1 MSRVHDRA
9 GIMNKVRNR
18 TGIMRTLSFSVFA
31 AVLVLSV
38 LAGYM
43 LPAAANEDNDDNN
56 DFSDLLLPNYVF
68 STNYYDSFGTPDIYA
83 SLLGDPE
90 FERGETVQ
98 LKVNLVNKGAI
109 YGFKYDTSVG
119 TNKEGKVDKG
129 NHLLSLKEL
138 EYETRRTTAVGIKAE
153 MISGTPYIEVKP
165 DTSIRTM
172 ESLYPGKMPKHP
184 LIFTITI
191 SNKAPAGVYYLQL
204 PITYQYQRQVRMTKN
219 VVRLG
224 LTGMDH
230 ITYYASANKTL
241 LIPVYVKASPRF
253 EVTEI
258 SGNLVTGEEQTIDV
272 TYKNTGEVKAED
284 TTARMVVMRPLSIE
298 QSVVHLGTIAPGE
311 SQTAGF
317 NILADSDAV
326 IKTYG
331 IDSEIK
337 YYDEQG
343 EITISDNLE
352 VSVPLEEAGR
362 KIGAFDLALAGM
374 IILLIFIIV
383 NVLRNLKKYE

>member
-1 MSRVHDRA
+1 MNEERDRA
-9 GIMNKVRNR
+9 GMR
-18 TGIMRTLSFSVFA
+18 RTLSFSIFTA
-31 AVLVLSV
+31 AFTAVLVLLV
-38 LAGYM
+38 LAGCM
-43 LPAAANEDNDDNN
+43 LPATADDDNDNGN
-56 DFSDLLLPNYVF
+56 DISDLLLPNYVF
-68 STNYYDSFGTPDIYA
+68 STNYYNSFGTPDLYA

-90 FERGETVQ
+90 FERGDTVQ
-98 LKVNLVNKGAI
+98 LKVNIVNKGAI
-109 YGFKYDTSVG
+109 YGFKYDTSI
-119 TNKEGKVDKG
+119 G
-129 NHLLSLKEL
+129 NDTDDYSLSMKEL
-138 EYETRRTTAVGIKAE
+138 EYEMRRTTAVGIKAE
-153 MISGTPYIEVKP
+153 MISGTPYIEVEP

-184 LIFTITI
+184 LTFTITI

-204 PITYQYQRQVRMTKN
+204 PLSYQYQRQVRITTNN

-230 ITYYASANKTL
+230 INYYASANKTL
-241 LIPVYVKASPRF
+241 LIPIYVKASPRF

-258 SGNLVTGEEQTIDV
+258 SGKLVAGEKQSIDV
-272 TYKNTGEVKAED
+272 TYKNTGELTAED
-284 TTARMVVMRPLSIE
+284 ATVRMVVMRPLSIE
-298 QSVVHLGTIAPGE
+298 QSVVRLGAIAPGE
-311 SQTAGF
+311 SRSASF
-317 NILADSDAV
+317 SVVADSSAV

-352 VSVPLEEAGR
+352 VSVTLEEAER
-362 KIGAFDLALAGM
+362 NIGAFELALAGM
-374 IILLIFIIV
+374 IILLIFIFV

>member
-1 MSRVHDRA
+1 
-9 GIMNKVRNR
+9 MNGVRNR
-18 TGIMRTLSFSVFA
+18 ACIMRTLSFSIFT
-31 AVLVLSV
+31 AVLVLSA
-38 LAGYM
+38 LAVYM
-43 LPAAANEDNDDNN
+43 LPVAADDNGDDGD

-68 STNYYDSFGTPDIYA
+68 STNYYNSFGTPDMYA

-98 LKVNLVNKGAI
+98 LKVNIVNKGAI

-119 TNKEGKVDKG
+119 TDKDDY
-129 NHLLSLKEL
+129 LLSMKEL
-138 EYETRRTTAVGIKAE
+138 EYEMRRTTAVGIKVE

-172 ESLYPGKMPKHP
+172 ESLFPGKIPEHP
-184 LIFTITI
+184 LTFTITI

-204 PITYQYQRQVRMTKN
+204 PVSYQYQSQVRITTNN

-230 ITYYASANKTL
+230 ISHYNSANKTL
-241 LIPVYVKASPRF
+241 LIPVYVKASPKF
-253 EVTEI
+253 EVTGI
-258 SGNLVTGEEQTIDV
+258 SGNLVVGETQTIDV
-272 TYKNTGEVKAED
+272 TYKNTGELTAED
-284 TTARMVVMRPLSIE
+284 ATVRMVVMRPLSIG
-298 QSVVHLGTIAPGE
+298 QSVVRLGTMAPGE
-311 SQTAGF
+311 SRTARF

-352 VSVPLEEAGR
+352 VSVPLEIAER
-362 KIGAFDLALAGM
+362 KIGAFELAFAGV

>member
-1 MSRVHDRA
+1 
-9 GIMNKVRNR
+9 
-18 TGIMRTLSFSVFA
+18 MRTLSFSAFTA
-31 AVLVLSV
+31 AFTAVLVLSL

-43 LPAAANEDNDDNN
+43 LPAAADKDKNN
-56 DFSDLLLPNYVF
+56 DNEFSDLLLPNYIF

-90 FERGETVQ
+90 FERGETVH

-119 TNKEGKVDKG
+119 TDKDD
-129 NHLLSLKEL
+129 HSLSLKEL
-138 EYETRRTTAVGIKAE
+138 EYETRRTTALGIEAE

-165 DTSIRTM
+165 DTSIQTM
-172 ESLYPGKMPKHP
+172 ESLFPGEMPEHP
-184 LIFTITI
+184 LTFTITI

-204 PITYQYQRQVRMTKN
+204 PTSYEYQSQVRMTTSK

-241 LIPVYVKASPRF
+241 LIPVYVKASPKF

-258 SGNLVTGEEQTIDV
+258 SGNLVAGETQNIDV
-272 TYKNTGEVKAED
+272 TYKNTGELTAED
-284 TTARMVVMRPLSIE
+284 ATVRMVVMNPLSIG
-298 QSVVHLGTIAPGE
+298 QSVVRLGTIAPGE

-352 VSVPLEEAGR
+352 VSVPLEEAER
-362 KIGAFDLALAGM
+362 KIGAFELALAGI

>member
-1 MSRVHDRA
+1 
-9 GIMNKVRNR
+9 MNGVRNR
-18 TGIMRTLSFSVFA
+18 AGMRRTLSFSAFT
-31 AVLVLSV
+31 AVLVLSA
-38 LAGYM
+38 LAVYM
-43 LPAAANEDNDDNN
+43 LPVAADDNGDN
-56 DFSDLLLPNYVF
+56 GDDFSDLLLPNYVF
-68 STNYYDSFGTPDIYA
+68 STNYYNSFGTPDMYA

-98 LKVNLVNKGAI
+98 LKVNIVNKGAI

-119 TNKEGKVDKG
+119 TDKDDY
-129 NHLLSLKEL
+129 LLSMKEL
-138 EYETRRTTAVGIKAE
+138 EYEMRRTTAVGIKVE

-172 ESLYPGKMPKHP
+172 ESLFPGKIPEHP
-184 LIFTITI
+184 LTFTITI

-204 PITYQYQRQVRMTKN
+204 PVSYQYQSQVRITTNN

-230 ITYYASANKTL
+230 ITHYNSANKTL
-241 LIPVYVKASPRF
+241 LIPIYVKASPKF
-253 EVTEI
+253 EVTGI
-258 SGNLVTGEEQTIDV
+258 SGNLVVGETQTIDV
-272 TYKNTGEVKAED
+272 TYKNTGELTAED
-284 TTARMVVMRPLSIE
+284 ATVRMVVMRPLSIG
-298 QSVVHLGTIAPGE
+298 QSVVRLGTMAPGE
-311 SQTAGF
+311 SRTARF

-352 VSVPLEEAGR
+352 VSVPLEIAER
-362 KIGAFDLALAGM
+362 KIGAFELAFAGV

>member
-1 MSRVHDRA
+1 MS
-9 GIMNKVRNR
+9 KERNR
-18 TGIMRTLSFSVFA
+18 VCVMQMLSFSIFT
-31 AVLVLSV
+31 AVLVLSA
-38 LAGYM
+38 LAGNM
-43 LPAAANEDNDDNN
+43 LPAAADEDNDDNN
-56 DFSDLLLPNYVF
+56 DEFSDLLLPNYVF

-165 DTSIRTM
+165 DSSIRTM

-253 EVTEI
+253 EVTKI
-258 SGNLVTGEEQTIDV
+258 SGNLVTGEELTIDV
-272 TYKNTGEVKAED
+272 TYKNTGEVTAED
-284 TTARMVVMRPLSIE
+284 ATARMVVMRPLSIE
-298 QSVVHLGTIAPGE
+298 QSVVRLGTIAPGE

-352 VSVPLEEAGR
+352 VSVPLEEAER
-362 KIGAFDLALAGM
+362 KIGAFELALAGM
-374 IILLIFIIV
+374 IILLIFIIA

>member
-1 MSRVHDRA
+1 MNQELDRA
-9 GIMNKVRNR
+9 G
-18 TGIMRTLSFSVFA
+18 MRKMLSFSIFTAVF
-31 AVLVLSV
+31 VL
-38 LAGYM
+38 LALASCM
-43 LPAAANEDNDDNN
+43 LPVVADDDGDNGD

-68 STNYYDSFGTPDIYA
+68 STNYYNSFGTPDMYA

-98 LKVNLVNKGAI
+98 LKVNIVNKGAI

-119 TNKEGKVDKG
+119 NDTDDYS
-129 NHLLSLKEL
+129 LSMKEL
-138 EYETRRTTAVGIKAE
+138 EYEMRRTTAVGIKVE

-172 ESLYPGKMPKHP
+172 ESLFPGKIPEHP
-184 LIFTITI
+184 LTFTITI
-191 SNKAPAGVYYLQL
+191 SNKAPAGAYYLQL
-204 PITYQYQRQVRMTKN
+204 PVSYQYQSQVRITTNN

-241 LIPVYVKASPRF
+241 LIPIYVKASPKF
-253 EVTEI
+253 EVTGI
-258 SGNLVTGEEQTIDV
+258 SGNLVVGETQTIDV
-272 TYKNTGEVKAED
+272 TYKNTGEVTAED
-284 TTARMVVMRPLSIE
+284 ATVRMVVMRPLSIE
-298 QSVVHLGTIAPGE
+298 QSVVRLGTMAPGE
-311 SQTAGF
+311 SQTARF
-317 NILADSDAV
+317 NILADSNAV

-352 VSVPLEEAGR
+352 VSVPLEIAER
-362 KIGAFDLALAGM
+362 KIGAFELAFAGV

>member
-1 MSRVHDRA
+1 MNQESNCA
-9 GIMNKVRNR
+9 G
-18 TGIMRTLSFSVFA
+18 MRRMLSFSAFT
-31 AVLVLSV
+31 AVLMLCA
-38 LAGYM
+38 LAGII
-43 LPAAANEDNDDNN
+43 LPAAAD
-56 DFSDLLLPNYVF
+56 SDADTDTSNLLLPNYIF

-119 TNKEGKVDKG
+119 TDKD
-129 NHLLSLKEL
+129 NHSLSLKEL

-165 DTSIRTM
+165 DTSIQTM
-172 ESLYPGKMPKHP
+172 ESIFPGKMPEHP
-184 LIFTITI
+184 LTFTITI

-204 PITYQYQRQVRMTKN
+204 PLSYQYQRQVRMTTNN

-230 ITYYASANKTL
+230 ITQYASANKTL
-241 LIPVYVKASPRF
+241 LIPIYVKASPVF
-253 EVTEI
+253 KVTGI
-258 SGNLVTGEEQTIDV
+258 SGNLVAGEKQTIDV
-272 TYKNTGEVKAED
+272 TYKNTGAITAED
-284 TTARMVVMRPLSIE
+284 ATVRMVVMRPLSLK
-298 QSVVHLGTIAPGE
+298 QSVVRLGTIAPGE
-311 SQTAGF
+311 SQNARF

-352 VSVPLEEAGR
+352 VSVPLREAEE
-362 KIGAFDLALAGM
+362 KIGVFMLSVFGVM
-374 IILLIFIIV
+374 VLLLYLVV

>member
-1 MSRVHDRA
+1 MSKERNRA
-9 GIMNKVRNR
+9 GMR
-18 TGIMRTLSFSVFA
+18 RTLSFSIFT

-38 LAGYM
+38 LAVYM
-43 LPAAANEDNDDNN
+43 LPAAADEDNDNDN
-56 DFSDLLLPNYVF
+56 DISDLLLPNYVF

-109 YGFKYDTSVG
+109 YGFKYDTTVG
-119 TNKEGKVDKG
+119 TDKDEKVDKG

-138 EYETRRTTAVGIKAE
+138 EYETRRTTAVGIEAE
-153 MISGTPYIEVKP
+153 MISGTPYIEIKP
-165 DTSIRTM
+165 DTSIQTM
-172 ESLYPGKMPKHP
+172 ESLFPGKMPKHP
-184 LIFTITI
+184 LTFTITI

-204 PITYQYQRQVRMTKN
+204 PVSYQYQRQVRMTKN

-241 LIPVYVKASPRF
+241 LIPVYVKASPKF

-258 SGNLVTGEEQTIDV
+258 SGKLVAGETQTIDV
-272 TYKNTGEVKAED
+272 TYKNTGELTAED
-284 TTARMVVMRPLSIE
+284 ATVRMVVMRPLSIE
-298 QSVVHLGTIAPGE
+298 QSVVRLGTMAPGE
-311 SQTAGF
+311 SRGASF
-317 NILADSDAV
+317 NVVANSDAV

-343 EITISDNLE
+343 EVTISDNLE
-352 VSVPLEEAGR
+352 VSVPLERAER
-362 KIGAFDLALAGM
+362 KIRAFELALAGM
-374 IILLIFIIV
+374 VILFIYLIV

>member
-1 MSRVHDRA
+1 MS
-9 GIMNKVRNR
+9 KERNR
-18 TGIMRTLSFSVFA
+18 ACIMRMLSLSVFTT
-31 AVLVLSV
+31 VLVLSA

-43 LPAAANEDNDDNN
+43 LPATADTDTSN
-56 DFSDLLLPNYVF
+56 LLLPNYVF

-119 TNKEGKVDKG
+119 TDEGD
-129 NHLLSLKEL
+129 HSLSLKEL
-138 EYETRRTTAVGIKAE
+138 EYETRRTTAVGIKSE
-153 MISGTPYIEVKP
+153 IISGTPYIEVKP
-165 DTSIRTM
+165 DTSIQTM
-172 ESLYPGKMPKHP
+172 ESLFPGEIPEDP
-184 LIFTITI
+184 LTFTITI
-191 SNKAPAGVYYLQL
+191 SNKAPAGVYYIQL
-204 PITYQYQRQVRMTKN
+204 PVSYQYQSQVRMTTNN

-230 ITYYASANKTL
+230 ITHYASGSKTL
-241 LIPVYVKASPRF
+241 FIPVFVKASPRF
-253 EVTEI
+253 EVTGI
-258 SGNLVTGEEQTIDV
+258 SGNLVAGETQTIDV
-272 TYKNTGEVKAED
+272 TYINTGELTAED
-284 TTARMVVMRPLSIE
+284 ATVRMVVMRPLSIE
-298 QSVVHLGTIAPGE
+298 QSVVRLGTMAPGE
-311 SQTAGF
+311 SQTARF
-317 NILADSDAV
+317 NILANSDAV

-352 VSVPLEEAGR
+352 VSVPLEGAKS
-362 KIGAFDLALAGM
+362 KIGAFELALAGM
-374 IILLIFIIV
+374 VLLFIYLIV

>member
-1 MSRVHDRA
+1 MSKERNRA
-9 GIMNKVRNR
+9 GMR
-18 TGIMRTLSFSVFA
+18 RTLSFSAFTA
-31 AVLVLSV
+31 AFTAVLVLSA

-43 LPAAANEDNDDNN
+43 LPATADKNN
-56 DFSDLLLPNYVF
+56 DNEFSDLLLPNYIF

-90 FERGETVQ
+90 FERGETVH

-119 TNKEGKVDKG
+119 TDEGD
-129 NHLLSLKEL
+129 HSLSLKEL
-138 EYETRRTTAVGIKAE
+138 EYETRRTTAVGIEAE

-165 DTSIRTM
+165 DTSIQTM
-172 ESLYPGKMPKHP
+172 ESLFPGEIPEHP
-184 LIFTITI
+184 LTFTITI

-204 PITYQYQRQVRMTKN
+204 PVSYQYQSQVRMTTNN

-230 ITYYASANKTL
+230 ITHYNSGSKTL

-258 SGNLVTGEEQTIDV
+258 SGNLVAGETQTIDV
-272 TYKNTGEVKAED
+272 TYKNTGELTAED
-284 TTARMVVMRPLSIE
+284 ATVRMVVMRPLSIE
-298 QSVVHLGTIAPGE
+298 QSVVRLGTMAPGE
-311 SQTAGF
+311 SQTARF

-331 IDSEIK
+331 VDSEIK

-352 VSVPLEEAGR
+352 VSVPLEGAES
-362 KIGAFDLALAGM
+362 KIGAFELALAGM
-374 IILLIFIIV
+374 VILFIYLIV

>member
-1 MSRVHDRA
+1 
-9 GIMNKVRNR
+9 MNEERNR
-18 TGIMRTLSFSVFA
+18 ACIMRTLSFSIFT
-31 AVLVLSV
+31 AVLVLSA
-38 LAGYM
+38 LAVYM
-43 LPAAANEDNDDNN
+43 LPVAADDDGDNGD

-68 STNYYDSFGTPDIYA
+68 STNYYNSFGTPDMYA

-98 LKVNLVNKGAI
+98 LKVNIVNKGAI

-119 TNKEGKVDKG
+119 TDKDDY
-129 NHLLSLKEL
+129 LLSMKEL
-138 EYETRRTTAVGIKAE
+138 EYEMRRTTAVGIKVE

-172 ESLYPGKMPKHP
+172 ESLFPGKIPEHP
-184 LIFTITI
+184 LTFTITI
-191 SNKAPAGVYYLQL
+191 SNKAPAGAYYLQL
-204 PITYQYQRQVRMTKN
+204 PVSYQYQSQVRITTNN

-230 ITYYASANKTL
+230 ISHYNSANKTL
-241 LIPVYVKASPRF
+241 LIPVYVKASPKF
-253 EVTEI
+253 EVTGI
-258 SGNLVTGEEQTIDV
+258 SGNLVVGETQTIDV
-272 TYKNTGEVKAED
+272 TYKNTGEVTAED
-284 TTARMVVMRPLSIE
+284 ATVRMVVMRPLSIG
-298 QSVVHLGTIAPGE
+298 QSVVRLGTMVPGE
-311 SQTAGF
+311 SRTARF

-352 VSVPLEEAGR
+352 VSVPLEIAER
-362 KIGAFDLALAGM
+362 KIGAFELAFAGV

>member
-1 MSRVHDRA
+1 
-9 GIMNKVRNR
+9 MNEERNR
-18 TGIMRTLSFSVFA
+18 ACIMRTLSFSIFT
-31 AVLVLSV
+31 AVLVLSA
-38 LAGYM
+38 LAVYM
-43 LPAAANEDNDDNN
+43 LPAAADENGDNGD

-68 STNYYDSFGTPDIYA
+68 STNYYNSFGTPDMYA

-98 LKVNLVNKGAI
+98 LKVNIVNKGAI

-119 TNKEGKVDKG
+119 TDKDDY
-129 NHLLSLKEL
+129 LLSMKEL
-138 EYETRRTTAVGIKAE
+138 EYEMRRTTAVGIKVE

-165 DTSIRTM
+165 DTSIQTM
-172 ESLYPGKMPKHP
+172 ESLLPGKIPEHP
-184 LIFTITI
+184 LTFTITI
-191 SNKAPAGVYYLQL
+191 SNKAPAGAYYLQL
-204 PITYQYQRQVRMTKN
+204 PVSYQYQSQVRITTNN

-230 ITYYASANKTL
+230 ITHYNSANKTL
-241 LIPVYVKASPRF
+241 LIPVYVKASPKF
-253 EVTEI
+253 EVTGI
-258 SGNLVTGEEQTIDV
+258 SGNLVVGETQTIDV
-272 TYKNTGEVKAED
+272 TYKNTGELTAED
-284 TTARMVVMRPLSIE
+284 ATVRMVVMRPLSIG
-298 QSVVHLGTIAPGE
+298 QSVVRLGTMAPGE
-311 SQTAGF
+311 SRTARF

-352 VSVPLEEAGR
+352 VSVPLEIAER
-362 KIGAFDLALAGM
+362 KIGAFELAFAGV

>member
-1 MSRVHDRA
+1 
-9 GIMNKVRNR
+9 MNEERNR
-18 TGIMRTLSFSVFA
+18 ACIMRTLSFSIFT
-31 AVLVLSV
+31 AVLVLSA

-43 LPAAANEDNDDNN
+43 LPVAADDNGDN
-56 DFSDLLLPNYVF
+56 GDDFSDLLLPNYVF
-68 STNYYDSFGTPDIYA
+68 STNYYNSFGTPDMYA

-98 LKVNLVNKGAI
+98 LKVNIVNKGAI

-119 TNKEGKVDKG
+119 TDKDDY
-129 NHLLSLKEL
+129 LLSMKEL
-138 EYETRRTTAVGIKAE
+138 EYEMRRTTAVGIKVE

-172 ESLYPGKMPKHP
+172 ESLFPGKIPEHP
-184 LIFTITI
+184 LTFTITI
-191 SNKAPAGVYYLQL
+191 SNKAPAGAYYLQL
-204 PITYQYQRQVRMTKN
+204 PVSYQYQSQVRITTNN

-230 ITYYASANKTL
+230 ITHYNSANKTL
-241 LIPVYVKASPRF
+241 LIPVYVKASPKF
-253 EVTEI
+253 EVTGI
-258 SGNLVTGEEQTIDV
+258 SGNLVVGETQTIDV
-272 TYKNTGEVKAED
+272 TYKNTGELTAED
-284 TTARMVVMRPLSIE
+284 ATVRMVVMRPLSIG
-298 QSVVHLGTIAPGE
+298 QSVVRLGTMAPGE
-311 SQTAGF
+311 SRTARF

-352 VSVPLEEAGR
+352 VSVPLEIAER
-362 KIGAFDLALAGM
+362 KIGAFELAFAGV

>member
-1 MSRVHDRA
+1 
-9 GIMNKVRNR
+9 MNGVRNR
-18 TGIMRTLSFSVFA
+18 AGMRRTLSFSAFT
-31 AVLVLSV
+31 AVLVLSA
-38 LAGYM
+38 LAVYM
-43 LPAAANEDNDDNN
+43 LPVAADDNGDN
-56 DFSDLLLPNYVF
+56 GDDFSDLLLPNYVF
-68 STNYYDSFGTPDIYA
+68 STNYYNSFGTPDMYA
-83 SLLGDPE
+83 SLLGNPE

-98 LKVNLVNKGAI
+98 LKVNIVNKGAI

-119 TNKEGKVDKG
+119 TDKDDY
-129 NHLLSLKEL
+129 LLSMKEL
-138 EYETRRTTAVGIKAE
+138 EYEMRRTTAVGIKVE

-172 ESLYPGKMPKHP
+172 ESLFPGKIPEHP
-184 LIFTITI
+184 LTFTITI
-191 SNKAPAGVYYLQL
+191 SNKAPAGAYYLQL
-204 PITYQYQRQVRMTKN
+204 PVSYQYQSQVRITTNN

-230 ITYYASANKTL
+230 ISHYNSANKTL
-241 LIPVYVKASPRF
+241 LIPIYVKASPKF
-253 EVTEI
+253 EVTGI
-258 SGNLVTGEEQTIDV
+258 SGNLVVGETQTIDV
-272 TYKNTGEVKAED
+272 TYKNTGELTAED
-284 TTARMVVMRPLSIE
+284 ATVRMVVMRPLSIG
-298 QSVVHLGTIAPGE
+298 QSVVRLGTMAPGE
-311 SQTAGF
+311 SRTARF
-317 NILADSDAV
+317 NIFADSDAV

-352 VSVPLEEAGR
+352 VSVPLEIAER
-362 KIGAFDLALAGM
+362 KIGAFELAFAGV

>member
-1 MSRVHDRA
+1 MS
-9 GIMNKVRNR
+9 KERNR
-18 TGIMRTLSFSVFA
+18 VCVMRMLSFSIFT
-31 AVLVLSV
+31 AVLLLSA
-38 LAGYM
+38 LAGCM
-43 LPAAANEDNDDNN
+43 LPAAADDNGGEGD

-68 STNYYDSFGTPDIYA
+68 STNYYNSFGTPDMYA

-98 LKVNLVNKGAI
+98 LKVNIVNKGAI

-119 TNKEGKVDKG
+119 TDKDDY
-129 NHLLSLKEL
+129 LLSMKEL
-138 EYETRRTTAVGIKAE
+138 EYEMRRTTAVGIKVE

-165 DTSIRTM
+165 DTSIQTM
-172 ESLYPGKMPKHP
+172 ESLFPGEIPEHP
-184 LIFTITI
+184 LTFTITI

-204 PITYQYQRQVRMTKN
+204 PISYQYQSQVRITTNN

-230 ITYYASANKTL
+230 ITQYASANKTL
-241 LIPVYVKASPRF
+241 LIPVYVKASPKF
-253 EVTEI
+253 EVTGI
-258 SGNLVTGEEQTIDV
+258 SGNLVVGETQTIDV
-272 TYKNTGEVKAED
+272 IYKNTGELTAED
-284 TTARMVVMRPLSIE
+284 ATVRMVVMRPLSIW
-298 QSVVHLGTIAPGE
+298 QSVVRLGTIAPGE
-311 SQTAGF
+311 SRTARF
-317 NILADSDAV
+317 NILADPDAV

-352 VSVPLEEAGR
+352 VSVPLEGAES
-362 KIGAFDLALAGM
+362 KIGAFELALAGM
-374 IILLIFIIV
+374 VILFIYLIV

>member
-1 MSRVHDRA
+1 
-9 GIMNKVRNR
+9 MNEERNR
-18 TGIMRTLSFSVFA
+18 ACIMRTLSFSIFT
-31 AVLVLSV
+31 AVLVLSA

-43 LPAAANEDNDDNN
+43 LPVAADDNGDN
-56 DFSDLLLPNYVF
+56 GDDFSDLLLPNYVF
-68 STNYYDSFGTPDIYA
+68 STNYYNSFGTPDMYA

-98 LKVNLVNKGAI
+98 LKVNIVNKGAI

-119 TNKEGKVDKG
+119 TDKDDY
-129 NHLLSLKEL
+129 LLSMKEL
-138 EYETRRTTAVGIKAE
+138 EYEMRRTTAVGIKVE

-172 ESLYPGKMPKHP
+172 ESLFPGKIPEHP
-184 LIFTITI
+184 LTFTITI
-191 SNKAPAGVYYLQL
+191 SNKAPAGAYYLQL
-204 PITYQYQRQVRMTKN
+204 PVSYQYQSQVRITTNN

-230 ITYYASANKTL
+230 ISHYNSANKTL
-241 LIPVYVKASPRF
+241 LIPIYVKASPKF
-253 EVTEI
+253 EVTGI
-258 SGNLVTGEEQTIDV
+258 SGNLVVGETQTIDV
-272 TYKNTGEVKAED
+272 TYKNTGELTAED
-284 TTARMVVMRPLSIE
+284 ATVRMVVMRPLSIG
-298 QSVVHLGTIAPGE
+298 QSVVRLGTMAPGE
-311 SQTAGF
+311 SRTARF

-352 VSVPLEEAGR
+352 VSVPLEIAER
-362 KIGAFDLALAGM
+362 KIGAFELAFAGV

>member
-1 MSRVHDRA
+1 MNGVCNRA
-9 GIMNKVRNR
+9 GMR
-18 TGIMRTLSFSVFA
+18 RTLSFSAFT
-31 AVLVLSV
+31 AVLVLSA

-43 LPAAANEDNDDNN
+43 LPVAADENGDNGD

-68 STNYYDSFGTPDIYA
+68 STNYYNSFGTPDMYA

-98 LKVNLVNKGAI
+98 LKVNIVNKGAI

-119 TNKEGKVDKG
+119 TDKDDY
-129 NHLLSLKEL
+129 LLSMKEL
-138 EYETRRTTAVGIKAE
+138 EYEMRRTTAVGIKVE

-172 ESLYPGKMPKHP
+172 ESLFPGKIPEHP
-184 LIFTITI
+184 LTFTITI

-204 PITYQYQRQVRMTKN
+204 PVSYQYQSQVRITTNN

-230 ITYYASANKTL
+230 ITHYNSANKTL
-241 LIPVYVKASPRF
+241 LIPVYVKASPKF
-253 EVTEI
+253 EVTGI
-258 SGNLVTGEEQTIDV
+258 SGNLVVGETQTIDV
-272 TYKNTGEVKAED
+272 TYKNTGELTAED
-284 TTARMVVMRPLSIE
+284 ATVRMVVMRPLSIG
-298 QSVVHLGTIAPGE
+298 QSVVRLGTMAPGE
-311 SQTAGF
+311 SRTARF

-352 VSVPLEEAGR
+352 VSVPLEIAER
-362 KIGAFDLALAGM
+362 KIGAFELAFAGV

>member
-1 MSRVHDRA
+1 MNEERNRA
-9 GIMNKVRNR
+9 GMR
-18 TGIMRTLSFSVFA
+18 RTLSFSIFTA
-31 AVLVLSV
+31 ILVLSA

-43 LPAAANEDNDDNN
+43 LPVAADDNGDN
-56 DFSDLLLPNYVF
+56 GDNGDDFSDLLLPNYVF
-68 STNYYDSFGTPDIYA
+68 STNYYNSFGTPDMYA
-83 SLLGDPE
+83 SLLGNPE

-98 LKVNLVNKGAI
+98 LKVNIVNKGAI

-119 TNKEGKVDKG
+119 TDKDDY
-129 NHLLSLKEL
+129 LLSMKEL
-138 EYETRRTTAVGIKAE
+138 EYEMRRTTAVGIKVE

-172 ESLYPGKMPKHP
+172 ESLFPGKIPEHP
-184 LIFTITI
+184 LTFTITI
-191 SNKAPAGVYYLQL
+191 SNKAPAGAYYLQL
-204 PITYQYQRQVRMTKN
+204 PVSYQYQSQVRITTNN

-230 ITYYASANKTL
+230 ISHYNSANKTL
-241 LIPVYVKASPRF
+241 LIPIYVKASPKF
-253 EVTEI
+253 EVTGI
-258 SGNLVTGEEQTIDV
+258 SGNLVVGETQTIDV
-272 TYKNTGEVKAED
+272 TYKNTGELTAED
-284 TTARMVVMRPLSIE
+284 ATVRMVVMRPLSIG
-298 QSVVHLGTIAPGE
+298 QSVVRLGTIAPGE

-352 VSVPLEEAGR
+352 VSVPLEEAER
-362 KIGAFDLALAGM
+362 KIGAFELALTGI

>member
-1 MSRVHDRA
+1 
-9 GIMNKVRNR
+9 MNEDRNR
-18 TGIMRTLSFSVFA
+18 ACIMRTLSFSVFTA
-31 AVLVLSV
+31 LLVLSA

-43 LPAAANEDNDDNN
+43 LPATADDDNEN
-56 DFSDLLLPNYVF
+56 DISDMLLPNYVF

-109 YGFKYDTSVG
+109 YGFKYDISVG
-119 TNKEGKVDKG
+119 TDKDD
-129 NHLLSLKEL
+129 HSLSLKEL

-165 DTSIRTM
+165 DTSIQTM
-172 ESLYPGKMPKHP
+172 ESILPGEIPEHP
-184 LIFTITI
+184 LTFAITI

-204 PITYQYQRQVRMTKN
+204 PISYQYQSQVRMTTGN
-219 VVRLG
+219 AVRLG

-230 ITYYASANKTL
+230 ITHYASANKTL

-258 SGNLVTGEEQTIDV
+258 SGNLVAGEKQTIDV
-272 TYKNTGEVKAED
+272 IYKNTGAVTAED
-284 TTARMVVMRPLSIE
+284 ATVRMVVMRPLSIE
-298 QSVVHLGTIAPGE
+298 QSVVRLGTMAPGE
-311 SQTAGF
+311 SQTARF
-317 NILADSDAV
+317 NILADSNAV
-326 IKTYG
+326 IKIYG

-343 EITISDNLE
+343 EITLSDNLE
-352 VSVPLEEAGR
+352 VSVPLREAEK
-362 KIGAFDLALAGM
+362 KIGVFMLSVFGV
-374 IILLIFIIV
+374 IVLLLYLVV

>member
-1 MSRVHDRA
+1 
-9 GIMNKVRNR
+9 MNEDRNR
-18 TGIMRTLSFSVFA
+18 ACIMRTLSFSVFTA
-31 AVLVLSV
+31 LLVLSA

-43 LPAAANEDNDDNN
+43 LPATADDDNEN
-56 DFSDLLLPNYVF
+56 DISDMLLPNYVF

-98 LKVNLVNKGAI
+98 LKVNLVNKGAT
-109 YGFKYDTSVG
+109 YGFKYDISVG
-119 TNKEGKVDKG
+119 TDKDD
-129 NHLLSLKEL
+129 HSLSLKEL

-153 MISGTPYIEVKP
+153 IISGTPYIEVKP
-165 DTSIRTM
+165 DTSIQTM
-172 ESLYPGKMPKHP
+172 ESILPGEIPEHP
-184 LIFTITI
+184 LTFAITI

-204 PITYQYQRQVRMTKN
+204 PISYQYQSQVRMTTGN
-219 VVRLG
+219 AVRLG

-230 ITYYASANKTL
+230 ITHYASANKTL

-258 SGNLVTGEEQTIDV
+258 SGNLVAGEKQTIDV
-272 TYKNTGEVKAED
+272 TYKNTGAVTAED
-284 TTARMVVMRPLSIE
+284 ATVRMVVMRPLSIE
-298 QSVVHLGTIAPGE
+298 QSVVRLGTMAPGD
-311 SQTAGF
+311 SQTARF
-317 NILADSDAV
+317 NILADSNAV

-343 EITISDNLE
+343 EITLSDNLE
-352 VSVPLEEAGR
+352 VSVPLREAEK
-362 KIGAFDLALAGM
+362 KIGVFMLSVFGV
-374 IILLIFIIV
+374 IVLLLYLVV

>member
-1 MSRVHDRA
+1 
-9 GIMNKVRNR
+9 MNGVRNR
-18 TGIMRTLSFSVFA
+18 AGMRRTLSFSAFT
-31 AVLVLSV
+31 AVLVLSA
-38 LAGYM
+38 LAVYM
-43 LPAAANEDNDDNN
+43 LPVAADDNGDDGD

-68 STNYYDSFGTPDIYA
+68 STNYYNSFGTPDMYA

-98 LKVNLVNKGAI
+98 LKVNIVNKGAI

-119 TNKEGKVDKG
+119 TDKDDY
-129 NHLLSLKEL
+129 LLSMKEL
-138 EYETRRTTAVGIKAE
+138 EYEMRRTTAVGIKVE

-172 ESLYPGKMPKHP
+172 ESLFPGKIPEHP
-184 LIFTITI
+184 LTFTITI
-191 SNKAPAGVYYLQL
+191 SNKAPAGAYYLQL
-204 PITYQYQRQVRMTKN
+204 PVSYQYQSQVRITTNN

-230 ITYYASANKTL
+230 ITHYNSANKTL
-241 LIPVYVKASPRF
+241 LIPVYVKASPKF
-253 EVTEI
+253 EVTGI
-258 SGNLVTGEEQTIDV
+258 SGNLVVGETQTIDV
-272 TYKNTGEVKAED
+272 TYKNTGELTAED
-284 TTARMVVMRPLSIE
+284 ATVRMVVMRPLSIG
-298 QSVVHLGTIAPGE
+298 QSVVRLGTMAPGE
-311 SQTAGF
+311 SRTARF

-352 VSVPLEEAGR
+352 VSVPLEIAER
-362 KIGAFDLALAGM
+362 KIGAFELAFAGV

>member
-1 MSRVHDRA
+1 
-9 GIMNKVRNR
+9 MNGVRNR
-18 TGIMRTLSFSVFA
+18 AGMRRTLSFSIFT
-31 AVLVLSV
+31 AVLVLSA
-38 LAGYM
+38 LAVYM
-43 LPAAANEDNDDNN
+43 LPVAADDDGDNGD

-68 STNYYDSFGTPDIYA
+68 STNYYNSFGTPDMYA

-98 LKVNLVNKGAI
+98 LKVNIVNKGAI

-119 TNKEGKVDKG
+119 TDKDDY
-129 NHLLSLKEL
+129 LLSMKEL
-138 EYETRRTTAVGIKAE
+138 EYEMRRTTAVGIKVE

-172 ESLYPGKMPKHP
+172 ESLFPGKIPEHP
-184 LIFTITI
+184 LTFTITI
-191 SNKAPAGVYYLQL
+191 SNKAPAGAYYLQL
-204 PITYQYQRQVRMTKN
+204 PVSYQYQSQVRITTNN

-230 ITYYASANKTL
+230 ITHYNSANKTL
-241 LIPVYVKASPRF
+241 LIPVYVKASPKF
-253 EVTEI
+253 EVTGI
-258 SGNLVTGEEQTIDV
+258 SGNLVVGETQTIDV
-272 TYKNTGEVKAED
+272 TYKNTGELTAED
-284 TTARMVVMRPLSIE
+284 ATVRMVVMRPLSIGH
-298 QSVVHLGTIAPGE
+298 SVVRLGTMVPGE
-311 SQTAGF
+311 SRTARF

-352 VSVPLEEAGR
+352 VSVPLEIAER
-362 KIGAFDLALAGM
+362 KIGAFELAFAGV

>member
-1 MSRVHDRA
+1 
-9 GIMNKVRNR
+9 MNGVRNR
-18 TGIMRTLSFSVFA
+18 AGMRRTLSFSAFTA
-31 AVLVLSV
+31 AFTAVLVLSA

-43 LPAAANEDNDDNN
+43 LPVAADENGDNGD

-68 STNYYDSFGTPDIYA
+68 STNYYNSFGTPDMYA

-98 LKVNLVNKGAI
+98 LKVNIVNKGAI

-119 TNKEGKVDKG
+119 TDKDDY
-129 NHLLSLKEL
+129 LLSMKEL
-138 EYETRRTTAVGIKAE
+138 EYEMRRTTAVGIKVE

-172 ESLYPGKMPKHP
+172 ESLFPGKIPEHP
-184 LIFTITI
+184 LTFTITI

-204 PITYQYQRQVRMTKN
+204 PVSYQYQSQVRITTNN

-230 ITYYASANKTL
+230 ISHYNSANKTL
-241 LIPVYVKASPRF
+241 LIPVYVKASPKF
-253 EVTEI
+253 EVTGI
-258 SGNLVTGEEQTIDV
+258 SGNLVVGETQTIDV
-272 TYKNTGEVKAED
+272 TYKNTGELTAED
-284 TTARMVVMRPLSIE
+284 ATVRMVVMRPLSIG
-298 QSVVHLGTIAPGE
+298 QSVVRLGTMAPGE
-311 SQTAGF
+311 SRTARF

-352 VSVPLEEAGR
+352 VSVPLEIAER
-362 KIGAFDLALAGM
+362 KIGAFELAFAGV

>member
-1 MSRVHDRA
+1 
-9 GIMNKVRNR
+9 MNGVRNR
-18 TGIMRTLSFSVFA
+18 AGMRRTLLFSAFTA
-31 AVLVLSV
+31 AFTAVLVLSL

-43 LPAAANEDNDDNN
+43 LPAAADKDKNN
-56 DFSDLLLPNYVF
+56 DNEFSDLLLPNYIF

-90 FERGETVQ
+90 FERGETVH

-119 TNKEGKVDKG
+119 TDKDD
-129 NHLLSLKEL
+129 HSLSLKEL
-138 EYETRRTTAVGIKAE
+138 EYETRRTTAVGIEAE

-165 DTSIRTM
+165 DTSIQTM
-172 ESLYPGKMPKHP
+172 ESLFPGEMPEHP
-184 LIFTITI
+184 LTFTITI

-204 PITYQYQRQVRMTKN
+204 PILYEYQSQVRMTTSK

-224 LTGMDH
+224 LTAMDH
-230 ITYYASANKTL
+230 ITLYASANKTL

-258 SGNLVTGEEQTIDV
+258 SGNLVAGETQTIDV
-272 TYKNTGEVKAED
+272 TYKNTGELTAED
-284 TTARMVVMRPLSIE
+284 ATVRMVVMDPLSIR
-298 QSVVHLGTIAPGE
+298 QSVVRLGTIAPGE

-317 NILADSDAV
+317 NVVADSNAV

-352 VSVPLEEAGR
+352 IGVPLREAEE
-362 KIGAFDLALAGM
+362 KIG
-374 IILLIFIIV
+374 IFILSVFGVMVLLLYLVV

>member
-1 MSRVHDRA
+1 
-9 GIMNKVRNR
+9 MNGVRNR
-18 TGIMRTLSFSVFA
+18 AGMRRTLSFSAFT
-31 AVLVLSV
+31 AVLVLSA

-43 LPAAANEDNDDNN
+43 LPVAADDNGDN
-56 DFSDLLLPNYVF
+56 GDDFSDLLLPNYVF
-68 STNYYDSFGTPDIYA
+68 STNYYNSFGTPDMYA

-98 LKVNLVNKGAI
+98 LKVNIVNKGAI

-119 TNKEGKVDKG
+119 TDKDDY
-129 NHLLSLKEL
+129 LLSMKEL
-138 EYETRRTTAVGIKAE
+138 EYEMRRTTAVGIKVE

-172 ESLYPGKMPKHP
+172 ESLFPGKIPEHP
-184 LIFTITI
+184 LTFTITI
-191 SNKAPAGVYYLQL
+191 SNKAPAGAYYLQL
-204 PITYQYQRQVRMTKN
+204 PVSYQYQSQVRITTNN

-230 ITYYASANKTL
+230 ISHYNSANKTL
-241 LIPVYVKASPRF
+241 LIPIYVKASPKF
-253 EVTEI
+253 EVTGI
-258 SGNLVTGEEQTIDV
+258 SGNLVVGETQTIDV
-272 TYKNTGEVKAED
+272 TYKNTGELTAED
-284 TTARMVVMRPLSIE
+284 ATVRMVVMRPLSIG
-298 QSVVHLGTIAPGE
+298 QSVVRLGTMAPGE
-311 SQTAGF
+311 SRTARF

-352 VSVPLEEAGR
+352 VSVPLEIAER
-362 KIGAFDLALAGM
+362 KIGAFELAFAGV

>member
-1 MSRVHDRA
+1 MSKERDCA
-9 GIMNKVRNR
+9 GMR
-18 TGIMRTLSFSVFA
+18 RTLSFSAFTATFTVAFT
-31 AVLVLSV
+31 AVLVLSA
-38 LAGYM
+38 LAGNM
-43 LPAAANEDNDDNN
+43 LPAAADTDT
-56 DFSDLLLPNYVF
+56 SDLLLPNYVF

-90 FERGETVQ
+90 FERGETVH
-98 LKVNLVNKGAI
+98 LKVTLVNKGAI

-119 TNKEGKVDKG
+119 TDK
-129 NHLLSLKEL
+129 HDHSLSLKEL
-138 EYETRRTTAVGIKAE
+138 EYETRRTTAVGIEAE

-165 DTSIRTM
+165 DTSIQTM
-172 ESLYPGKMPKHP
+172 ESLFPGEIPEDP
-184 LIFTITI
+184 LTFTITI

-204 PITYQYQRQVRMTKN
+204 PVSYQYQSQVRMTKN

-230 ITYYASANKTL
+230 ITHYASANKTL
-241 LIPVYVKASPRF
+241 LIPIYVKASPRF

-258 SGNLVTGEEQTIDV
+258 SGNLVAGETQTIDV
-272 TYKNTGEVKAED
+272 TYRNTGAITAED
-284 TTARMVVMRPLSIE
+284 ATVRIVVMRPLSIE
-298 QSVVHLGTIAPGE
+298 QSVVRLGTMAPGE
-311 SQTAGF
+311 SQTASF
-317 NILADSDAV
+317 NVVADSSAV

-343 EITISDNLE
+343 EVTLSDNLE
-352 VSVPLEEAGR
+352 VSVPLREAEE
-362 KIGAFDLALAGM
+362 KIGVFMLSVFGV
-374 IILLIFIIV
+374 IVLLLYLVV

>member
-1 MSRVHDRA
+1 
-9 GIMNKVRNR
+9 MNGVRNR
-18 TGIMRTLSFSVFA
+18 AGMRRTLSFSAFT
-31 AVLVLSV
+31 AVLVLSA

-43 LPAAANEDNDDNN
+43 LPVAADDNGDN
-56 DFSDLLLPNYVF
+56 GDDFSDLLLPNYVF
-68 STNYYDSFGTPDIYA
+68 STNYYNSFGTPDMYA

-98 LKVNLVNKGAI
+98 LKVNIVNKGAI

-119 TNKEGKVDKG
+119 TDKDDY
-129 NHLLSLKEL
+129 LLSMKEL
-138 EYETRRTTAVGIKAE
+138 EYEMRRTTAVGIKVE

-172 ESLYPGKMPKHP
+172 ESLFPGKIPEHP
-184 LIFTITI
+184 LTFTITI
-191 SNKAPAGVYYLQL
+191 SNKAPAGAYYLQL
-204 PITYQYQRQVRMTKN
+204 PVSYQYQSQVRITTNN

-230 ITYYASANKTL
+230 ISHYNSANKTL
-241 LIPVYVKASPRF
+241 LIPVYVKASPKF
-253 EVTEI
+253 EVTGI
-258 SGNLVTGEEQTIDV
+258 SGNLVVGETQTIDV
-272 TYKNTGEVKAED
+272 TYKNTGELTAED
-284 TTARMVVMRPLSIE
+284 ATVRMVVMRPLSIG
-298 QSVVHLGTIAPGE
+298 QSVVRLGTMAPGE
-311 SQTAGF
+311 SRTARF

-352 VSVPLEEAGR
+352 VSVPLEIAER
-362 KIGAFDLALAGM
+362 KIGAFELAFAGV

>member
-1 MSRVHDRA
+1 
-9 GIMNKVRNR
+9 MNGVRNR
-18 TGIMRTLSFSVFA
+18 AGMRRTLSFSAFT
-31 AVLVLSV
+31 AVLVLSA
-38 LAGYM
+38 LAVYM
-43 LPAAANEDNDDNN
+43 LPVAADENGDNGD

-68 STNYYDSFGTPDIYA
+68 STNYYNSFGTPDMYA

-98 LKVNLVNKGAI
+98 LKVNIVNKGAI

-119 TNKEGKVDKG
+119 TDKDDY
-129 NHLLSLKEL
+129 LLSMKEL
-138 EYETRRTTAVGIKAE
+138 EYEMRRTTAVGIKVE

-172 ESLYPGKMPKHP
+172 ESLFPGKIPEHP
-184 LIFTITI
+184 LTFTITI
-191 SNKAPAGVYYLQL
+191 SNKAPAGAYYLQL
-204 PITYQYQRQVRMTKN
+204 PVSYQYQSQVRITTNN

-230 ITYYASANKTL
+230 ISHYNSANKTL
-241 LIPVYVKASPRF
+241 LIPVYVKASPKF
-253 EVTEI
+253 EVTGI
-258 SGNLVTGEEQTIDV
+258 SGNLVVGETQTIDV
-272 TYKNTGEVKAED
+272 TYKNTGELTAED
-284 TTARMVVMRPLSIE
+284 ATVRMVVMRPLSIG
-298 QSVVHLGTIAPGE
+298 QSVVRLGTMAPGE
-311 SQTAGF
+311 SRTARF

-352 VSVPLEEAGR
+352 VSVPLEIAER
-362 KIGAFDLALAGM
+362 KIGAFELAFAGV